1 MLVQVFILVLIEGER
16 LQAAHTRTDVAAIE
30 PPPTLLGHS
39 NDGPLKT
46 ESSISEQEESKSPQ
60 FGNNLPP
67 F

>member
-39 NDGPLKT
+39 NDGPLK
-46 ESSISEQEESKSPQ
+46 EQEESKSPQ